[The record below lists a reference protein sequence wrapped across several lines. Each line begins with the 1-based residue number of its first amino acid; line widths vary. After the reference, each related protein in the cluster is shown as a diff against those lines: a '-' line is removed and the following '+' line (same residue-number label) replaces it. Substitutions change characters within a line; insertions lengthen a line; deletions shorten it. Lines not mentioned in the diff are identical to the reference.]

1 MDTKEQGG
9 PTRGHIETDEAP
21 VFDPAF
27 YRLDALEEVTL
38 AEGVTARFVTGGRM
52 MFSFVRLAPGATVPP
67 HHHPHEQV
75 GHMIEG
81 SLLMTIGDETR
92 EIRPG
97 DAYAIPGGVTHSATG
112 GPEGGLALDVFAPP
126 REEYLELARR
136 AREQGADAH

>member
-1 MDTKEQGG
+1 MDTKPEGG
-9 PTRGHIETDEAP
+9 LPHGHLTSDVAP
-21 VFDPAF
+21 VFEPAF

-38 AEGVTARFVTGGRM
+38 AEGVTARFVPGGRM
-52 MFSFVRLAPGATVPP
+52 MFSFVRLAPGATVPS
-67 HHHPHEQV
+67 HHHPHEQL

-97 DAYAIPGGVTHSATG
+97 DVYAIPGGVVHSATG

-136 AREQGADAH
+136 AREQGADSQ